1 MFKAQNCD
9 DASALEAKVN
19 IVTLHEVYD
28 CIGSFRQEGPIQS
41 KQLAMSH
48 CTTQDAPEN
57 VTASLVA
64 WKDSIGGEEDQR
76 AGVVGN
82 HPQRGI
88 GFRILPIRG
97 AGKRGEAVDD
107 HTKRIGIE
115 DRLFALQ
122 DHRETFQAQAGVDVL
137 LRQRR
142 TRAIEVLVELH
153 KDQVPDLQEALAIA
167 AGRAIRF
174 PTAMLDASII
184 VNLGIRAAWA
194 RGSRWPPPVIL
205 QAHNRFVRNAGT

>member
-76 AGVVGN
+76 AGVVSN
-82 HPQRGI
+82 HPQRAI
-88 GFRILPIRG
+88 GFRILPLRG
-97 AGKRGEAVDD
+97 SAKGGEAVDD
-107 HTKRIGIE
+107 RTKRIGIE
-115 DRLFALQ
+115 DRLDALQ
-122 DHRETFQAQAGVDVL
+122 DHRETVQAQSGLTVL
-137 LRQRR
+137 IQHR
-142 TRAIEVLVELH
+142 
-153 KDQVPDLQEALAIA
+153 
-167 AGRAIRF
+167 
-174 PTAMLDASII
+174 
-184 VNLGIRAAWA
+184 
-194 RGSRWPPPVIL
+194 
-205 QAHNRFVRNAGT
+205 

>member
-48 CTTQDAPEN
+48 CTTQNAPEN

-88 GFRILPIRG
+88 SFRIPPIRG
-97 AGKRGEAVDD
+97 ASKRGEAVDD
-107 HTKRIGIE
+107 RTKPLGIQ
-115 DRLFALQ
+115 DRLFPFQ
-122 DHRETFQAQAGVDVL
+122 DHPNTFHA
-137 LRQRR
+137 
-142 TRAIEVLVELH
+142 
-153 KDQVPDLQEALAIA
+153 
-167 AGRAIRF
+167 
-174 PTAMLDASII
+174 
-184 VNLGIRAAWA
+184 
-194 RGSRWPPPVIL
+194 PP
-205 QAHNRFVRNAGT
+205 G

>member
-1 MFKAQNCD
+1 
-9 DASALEAKVN
+9 
-19 IVTLHEVYD
+19 
-28 CIGSFRQEGPIQS
+28 
-41 KQLAMSH
+41 MSH

-64 WKDSIGGEEDQR
+64 RKDSIGGEEDQR
-76 AGVVGN
+76 AGVVSD

-97 AGKRGEAVDD
+97 TGKRGEAVDD
-107 HTKRIGIE
+107 RTKRIGIE

-153 KDQVPDLQEALAIA
+153 KDQVPNLQEALAIA

-174 PTAMLDASII
+174 TTAMLAASII

-205 QAHNRFVRNAGT
+205 QAHNRFVGNPGNLAPHLGASLSSGCTVGCKRSAGSLS